1 MSMAAIAAC
10 VPRPAVANPS
20 SARVVLADAL
30 IKQQMVRVIYDWQ
43 RIPNGPRLA
52 VATLPDSECAAL
64 TIHVPAG
71 SRDEH
76 QLPAGLAHF
85 VEHMVFK
92 GTTRRSARDLSF
104 DIENAG
110 GQINACTSEDQT
122 VYEGRGEA
130 ELLPVLADVLCD
142 MVWNATFPEPEIHLE
157 REVIGEEITMYRE
170 SPADHIGDLISKAM
184 WGDHPLGHPI
194 SGSLDSISAID
205 RTCLLE
211 FRKRHHFRDDLV
223 IAAAGPFTAD
233 EVMRVIAP
241 HLPDAFHPGF
251 PPLPFERGHP
261 ATRDLTEK
269 RETDQLQLSLAWHT
283 PGRHAESRHALRLLS
298 LMLGET
304 ASSRLFL
311 ELREE
316 RGLCYQI
323 SSDVT
328 LFHETGAFEINAGL
342 DPEAREEAIACIQ
355 REIHALVT
363 QGPRPG
369 ELDRAKRLAIAQ
381 SKLAF
386 ESTAAHAAWAGEGV
400 LDFGRIPSRDE
411 WRERMLAVTETDIQA
426 IARGVFHHQTPATA
440 AIRPL

>member
-1 MSMAAIAAC
+1 MNKATYEW
-10 VPRPAVANPS
+10 R
-20 SARVVLADAL
+20 
-30 IKQQMVRVIYDWQ
+30 Q
-43 RIPNGPRLA
+43 IPHGPRLA

-64 TIHVPAG
+64 TIHIPAG

-76 QLPAGLAHF
+76 ELPAGLAHF

-92 GTTRRSARDLSF
+92 GTARRSARELSF

-142 MVWNATFPEPEIHLE
+142 MVWHATFPESEIQLE

-170 SPADHIGDLISKAM
+170 SPADHIGDLISAAL

-194 SGSLDSISAID
+194 SGSLESIASVD
-205 RTCLLE
+205 RDALLE
-211 FRKRHHFRDDLV
+211 FRQRHHFRNDMV
-223 IAAAGPFTAD
+223 IAAAGPFTLD
-233 EVMRVIAP
+233 EVSSVIMP
-241 HLPDAFHPGF
+241 HLPGGF
-251 PPLPFERGHP
+251 REGRP
-261 ATRDLTEK
+261 ALHFQRSLHAPRDLNDL

-283 PGRHAESRHALRLLS
+283 PGRHAASRHALRLLS

-323 SSDVT
+323 SSDVS

-342 DPEAREEAIACIQ
+342 DPAAHEEALACIH
-355 REIHALVT
+355 REIRDLVT
-363 QGPRPG
+363 NGPRAG
-369 ELDRAKRLAIAQ
+369 ELERAKRLAIAQ
-381 SKLAF
+381 GKLAF
-386 ESTAAHAAWAGEGV
+386 ESTSAHATWAGEGV
-400 LDFGRIPSRDE
+400 LDFNRVPPHSE
-411 WRERMLAVTETDIQA
+411 WRDHVLAVTHTDIQA
-426 IARGVFHHQTPATA
+426 IAREVFHGQPFATA
-440 AIRPL
+440 EIRPA

>member
-1 MSMAAIAAC
+1 MSKATYEW
-10 VPRPAVANPS
+10 R
-20 SARVVLADAL
+20 
-30 IKQQMVRVIYDWQ
+30 
-43 RIPNGPRLA
+43 RISGGPRLA
-52 VATLPDSECAAL
+52 VATVADSECAAL
-64 TIHVPAG
+64 SIHIPAG

-76 QLPAGLAHF
+76 GLPAGLAHF

-92 GTTRRSARDLSF
+92 GTARRSARELSF

-142 MVWNATFPEPEIHLE
+142 MVWHATFPESEIGLE

-170 SPADHIGDLISKAM
+170 TPSDHIGDLISSAL

-194 SGSLDSISAID
+194 SGSLESISLID
-205 RTCLLE
+205 RNALLE
-211 FRKRHHFRDDLV
+211 FRQRHHFRNDMV
-223 IAAAGPFTAD
+223 IAAAGPFTLD
-233 EVMRVIAP
+233 EVLSVIMP
-241 HLPDAFHPGF
+241 HLPSGF
-251 PPLPFERGHP
+251 RDGQSSLPFQRNLHAP
-261 ATRDLTEK
+261 RDLSDL

-283 PGRHAESRHALRLLS
+283 PGRHSASRHALRLLS

-323 SSDVT
+323 GSDVS

-342 DPEAREEAIACIQ
+342 DPAARDEALACIH
-355 REIHALVT
+355 REIRDLVAN
-363 QGPRPG
+363 GPRAG
-369 ELDRAKRLAIAQ
+369 ELERAKRLAIAQ
-381 SKLAF
+381 GKLAF
-386 ESTAAHAAWAGEGV
+386 ESTSAHATWAGEGV
-400 LDFGRIPSRDE
+400 LDFDRIPPHSE
-411 WRERMLAVTETDIQA
+411 WRDHVLAVTHDDIQT
-426 IARGVFHHQTPATA
+426 IAREVFHEQSFASA
-440 AIRPL
+440 EIRPS